1 MRVLVGLTGRRFQE
15 AAVGSGKMRQGGREA
30 SRMHIIKQAA
40 DVGDW
45 GLVRTTLRHD
55 LLSLRFPKWNQGAG
69 ELGY

>member
-1 MRVLVGLTGRRFQE
+1 MLVGLTGRRFQE

-40 DVGDW
+40 DVGNW
-45 GLVRTTLRHD
+45 GLVPFGKSERQEIM
-55 LLSLRFPKWNQGAG
+55 PQGCPNQGAG